1 MKVNG
6 GRFYEARTTQFQAG
20 LDLPSAGA
28 KTEQCLICHGSG
40 KLADIKAVHA
50 K

>member
-1 MKVNG
+1 MRRG
-6 GRFYEARTTQFQAG
+6 P
-20 LDLPSAGA
+20 PSSSRALTCRVLRA
-28 KTEQCLICHGSG
+28 TTEQCLICHGSG